1 MSDTRAPAD
10 QLTPVEGIRRELRRT
25 IGSYIIGH
33 NERGSSRSALAED
46 SWFGPDSV
54 TWLVQSDW
62 SILVGAIQSLLIQT
76 LHPPT
81 MAGVAEHSNFKD
93 DPFGRIHRTAN
104 FVGITTYGSAQDA
117 ERMVRTIRKIHKR
130 VVGVTPD
137 GVPYEANDPH
147 NLAWVHCTEVDAF
160 LRSYQRYGNV
170 SISSAEADQYVEE
183 MARVG
188 EALGVV
194 DAPRSVSELDARLRS
209 YIPEL
214 KFNAQA
220 RESVRWLT
228 FMPNAPAARAPYTV
242 IFGAAVNLLPNWARR
257 KMWLPPSIPFVS
269 DAMVAPS
276 AKVLLKTLDWI
287 MQPPP
292 EIAEVR
298 ARRAA

>member
-1 MSDTRAPAD
+1 
-10 QLTPVEGIRRELRRT
+10 
-25 IGSYIIGH
+25 
-33 NERGSSRSALAED
+33 
-46 SWFGPDSV
+46 
-54 TWLVQSDW
+54 
-62 SILVGAIQSLLIQT
+62 
-76 LHPPT
+76 

-104 FVGITTYGSAQDA
+104 FVGVTTYGSAQDA

-228 FMPNAPAARAPYTV
+228 FMPNAPAARAPYT
-242 IFGAAVNLLPNWARR
+242 AVSYTHLTLPTILL
-257 KMWLPPSIPFVS
+257 V
-269 DAMVAPS
+269 
-276 AKVLLKTLDWI
+276 
-287 MQPPP
+287 
-292 EIAEVR
+292 
-298 ARRAA
+298 